1 MSHRWRRKD
10 MSNIIA
16 GVDENGTVHAA
27 IAEKD
32 ENDVTKELTTIV
44 VINLNY
50 VWDAVNTKW
59 VRMTQ
64 PS

>member
-1 MSHRWRRKD
+1 MSLEWRKKD

-16 GVDENGTVHAA
+16 GVDENNAVHAA

-32 ENDVTKELTTIV
+32 EDDVTKELTTIV

-50 VWDAVNTKW
+50 VWDAGNTKW

>member
-1 MSHRWRRKD
+1 

-16 GVDENGTVHAA
+16 GVDENNAVHAA

-50 VWDAVNTKW
+50 VWDAANTKW

>member
-1 MSHRWRRKD
+1 

-16 GVDENGTVHAA
+16 GVDGNDVVHVA

-32 ENDVTKELTTIV
+32 DDDVTKELTTIV

-50 VWDAVNTKW
+50 VWDAGNTKW

>member
-1 MSHRWRRKD
+1 MSHRWGRKD

-16 GVDENGTVHAA
+16 GADENGTVHAA

-32 ENDVTKELTTIV
+32 DDNVTKELTTIV

-50 VWDAVNTKW
+50 VWDAGNTKW

>member
-1 MSHRWRRKD
+1 

-32 ENDVTKELTTIV
+32 EDDVTKELTTIV

-50 VWDAVNTKW
+50 VWDAANTKW